1 MNFCDK
7 ILEIQMWK
15 VEYVY
20 EDEVRKEWDVKQITL
35 CISGEIYNSVFQKKK
50 LIYVV
55 DYFEC
60 MEYE

>member
-1 MNFCDK
+1 
-7 ILEIQMWK
+7 MWK

-50 LIYVV
+50 LIV

-60 MEYE
+60 VEYE